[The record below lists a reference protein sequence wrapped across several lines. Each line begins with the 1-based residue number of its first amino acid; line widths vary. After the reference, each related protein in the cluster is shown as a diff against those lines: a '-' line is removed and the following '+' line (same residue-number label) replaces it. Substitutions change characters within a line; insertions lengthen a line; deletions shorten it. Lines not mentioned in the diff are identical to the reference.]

1 MTEGQ
6 TTKELLQF
14 MKQVFQREVLEEG
27 FEEMEDKVFVWKVSL
42 LKACNFVDGVLDIWL
57 GVEKE
62 NLRVG
67 IISLTI

>member
-1 MTEGQ
+1 
-6 TTKELLQF
+6 